1 MNCSCHAW
9 HVLQT
14 CSTLCRFCCVYQR
27 RNWVCRSIL
36 LTLWSRQVWSQ
47 HNSLDWFML
56 FYVKNQ
62 SLTTYV
68 GWIFRTK
75 KKHAIMI
82 DYPSIHEWYFR
93 SVCLNMMDSS
103 IWRPAFRGNLWPYLH
118 ILRPWKA
125 NIWKG
130 GRCADLP
137 CKRWDD
143 WMIAIGLVVGLTLT
157 KISSEY
163 PQKSRVRPFV
173 GNSRFDIRWFYIN
186 LMDALLQLSHL
197 FFVVCIIPWNRLKSH
212 VLLLKVTLYCFTV
225 GEQNAP
231 ARLIRPRF
239 RTFVGIP
246 GPMIWTASGMNSR
259 VTPFTV
265 MWF

>member
-1 MNCSCHAW
+1 MNFPHK
-9 HVLQT
+9 
-14 CSTLCRFCCVYQR
+14 
-27 RNWVCRSIL
+27 
-36 LTLWSRQVWSQ
+36 
-47 HNSLDWFML
+47 
-56 FYVKNQ
+56 KN
-62 SLTTYV
+62 
-68 GWIFRTK
+68 
-75 KKHAIMI
+75 HAIMI
-82 DYPSIHEWYFR
+82 EYPSIHEWYFR
-93 SVCLNMMDSS
+93 SVCLNMMIFPPFDDLH
-103 IWRPAFRGNLWPYLH
+103 FGGNPRPYL

-137 CKRWDD
+137 CKRWGWLDD
-143 WMIAIGLVVGLTLT
+143 SNWTGGFCLTLT

-186 LMDALLQLSHL
+186 LMDAMLQLSHL

-239 RTFVGIP
+239 LTFVGIP
-246 GPMIWTASGMNSR
+246 GPMIWTASGMNSTLYSDVILR
-259 VTPFTV
+259 CFSHGCGDENNHGLTVIKPVIWLCLRISGFTQRHG
-265 MWF
+265 WNHDGWSLWSSA